1 MKRLYNLD
9 SASYEHPWDREALDK
24 VRGFN
29 ALNQV
34 ANWLLKWTD
43 IKWRLIDLQGSGFHI
58 TPASC
63 PELYG
68 QVSEVIRTL
77 DIPRIPD
84 IYTQWGYFINAYTTG
99 FQENTVMVLYSG
111 AVDLLTPEERCF
123 VVGHEAGHIKSGHVL
138 YHTIV
143 MHMQDILRY
152 MPVAAKLSQAFW
164 AAMFWWFRMSEFT
177 ADRAGLLACQNPD
190 VALSAL
196 TKMSGVPQKYYR
208 SFDKDTILRQAEEFK
223 KENQDFINKAMTTFS
238 VLDNTHPWTVLRA
251 AELIKWIDSGE
262 YERILSGAA
271 RECPVCHSQIPADA
285 AECPV
290 CGARVVY

>member
-111 AVDLLTPEERCF
+111 AVDLLTSEERCF

-208 SFDKDTILRQAEEFK
+208 SFDKETILRQADEFK

-290 CGARVVY
+290 CGCRL

>member
-208 SFDKDTILRQAEEFK
+208 SFDKETILRQADAFK

-271 RECPVCHSQIPADA
+271 RECPVCHCQIPADA

-290 CGARVVY
+290 CGCRL

>member
-9 SASYEHPWDREALDK
+9 SKSYEHPWDREALNN

-29 ALNQV
+29 LLNQV

-43 IKWRLIDLQGSGFHI
+43 IKWRLIDLQGSGFHV
-58 TPASC
+58 TPESC

-68 QVSEVIRTL
+68 QVTEVIRTL

-84 IYTQWGYFINAYTTG
+84 VYTQWGYFINAYTSG
-99 FQENTVMVLYSG
+99 FQDNTFMVLYSG
-111 AVDLLTPEERCF
+111 AVDLLSPDELNF
-123 VVGHEAGHIKSGHVL
+123 VIGHESGHIKSGHVL
-138 YHTIV
+138 YHMIV
-143 MHMQDILRY
+143 MHMQDILKY
-152 MPVAAKLSQAFW
+152 MPGAARFSKFFW
-164 AAMFWWFRMSEFT
+164 TGIFWWFRMSEFT

-190 VALSAL
+190 AALGAL
-196 TKMSGVPQKYYR
+196 TKMSGVPERYHR
-208 SFDKDTILRQAEEFK
+208 SFDKETIIRQAEEFTK
-223 KENQDFINKAMTTFS
+223 GNQDFINKAMTTFS

-271 RECPVCHSQIPADA
+271 RECPVCHSQIPVDA
-285 AECPV
+285 VECPV
-290 CGARVVY
+290 CGSRL